1 MSKRAAVRIREPKR
15 EGQEVVF
22 VVAEDSLP
30 PEHPARLLWT
40 ALGDFDLS
48 GFADE
53 AKAVE
58 GRAGRAVYSPRMML
72 TLWGYALYD
81 GVVHA
86 REIARKI
93 QSDVNY
99 RWIVGDRPVQRTA
112 LADFLA
118 HHRHALVDLMA
129 DVLGVLMEAGLLFLP
144 NQHLAQDGTR
154 IQANASRRSF
164 VTAAGLA
171 SRREQAEL
179 HLKAVL
185 AKLDDPALA
194 AAEQQARERGA
205 MDVLDRIKSATTALK
220 VVQEQRSNS
229 QNKKRSTTVPT
240 VSTTDP
246 DARLMKMANGGF
258 VPAYNVQFATVGD
271 PSGGPVA
278 IVGVRVTNQGNDKA
292 SLWPMREQVTA
303 LTGSTPVQVVVDADH
318 LTLEDLRRAEREHL
332 DIISTCPDHWNPE
345 GRDQDEVTRKWMAQM
360 ATEQAREVYRG
371 RKALAERPN
380 AIVKTWMGLDR
391 LPVRGLERVE
401 GLMVLAAIMLNLHE
415 HRRHW
420 LN

>member
-22 VVAEDSLP
+22 VVSEDSLA

-81 GVVHA
+81 GVIHA
-86 REIARKI
+86 RRIAQLI
-93 QSDVNY
+93 HSDINY

-112 LADFLA
+112 LSDFLA
-118 HHRHALVDLMA
+118 KHRHAMIDLLA
-129 DVLGVLMEAGLLFLP
+129 DVLGALMESGLLFLP
-144 NQHLAQDGTR
+144 EQRLAQDGTR
-154 IQANASRRSF
+154 IRANAARGSF
-164 VTAAGLA
+164 VTAAGLE
-171 SRREQAEL
+171 SRRAQAEL

-185 AKLDDPALA
+185 AKMDEPALA

-205 MDVLDRIKSATTALK
+205 ADVLDRIKSATKALK
-220 VVQEQRSNS
+220 EIQEQRAQSH
-229 QNKKRSTTVPT
+229 NKKRSTTTPT

-246 DARLMKMANGGF
+246 DARVMKMADGSF
-258 VPAYNVQFATVGD
+258 KPAYNVQFATVGD
-271 PSGGPVA
+271 STGGPVA
-278 IVGVRVTNQGNDKA
+278 IVGVRVTNQGTDKT
-292 SLWPMREQVTA
+292 SLWPMREQITS
-303 LTGSTPVQVVVDADH
+303 LTGSTPLQVVVDAEH

-332 DIISTCPDHWNPE
+332 DVISTCPEHWSPE
-345 GRDQDEVTRKWMAQM
+345 GRDQDEVTRKWMARM
-360 ATEQAREVYRG
+360 ATEQAREIYRS

-380 AIVKTWMGLDR
+380 AIVKATMLLHR

-401 GLMVLAAIMLNLHE
+401 GLMLLVAIMINLHE

>member
-1 MSKRAAVRIREPKR
+1 MGKGTAVRIREPKR
-15 EGQEVVF
+15 EGQEVTI

-40 ALGDFDLS
+40 AFGDFDLS

-72 TLWGYALYD
+72 TLWGYALLN

-86 REIARKI
+86 RQIARLI
-93 QSDVNY
+93 GSDINY

-112 LADFLA
+112 LADFMA
-118 HHRHALVDLMA
+118 HHRHAMVDLLA
-129 DVLGVLMEAGLLFLP
+129 DVLGALMQANLLFLP
-144 NQHLAQDGTR
+144 NHRLAQDGTR
-154 IQANASRRSF
+154 IQANAARSSF
-164 VTAAGLA
+164 VTATGLA
-171 SRREQAEL
+171 ARREQAEL

-185 AKLDDPALA
+185 AKMDDPALTA
-194 AAEQQARERGA
+194 REQEARERGA
-205 MDVLDRIKSATTALK
+205 MAVVDRIKAATTELK
-220 VVQEQRSNS
+220 QVQEQRAQSH
-229 QNKKRSTTVPT
+229 NKKRATTEPT
-240 VSTTDP
+240 VSTSDP
-246 DARLMKMANGGF
+246 DARLMKMADGGF

-271 PSGGPVA
+271 PAGGPVA
-278 IVGVRVTNQGNDKA
+278 IVGVRVTNQGTDKG
-292 SLWPMREQVTA
+292 SLWPMREQVAA
-303 LTGSTPVQVVVDADH
+303 LTEATPLQVLVDAEH

-332 DIISTCPDHWNPE
+332 DVISTCPEHWSPE
-345 GRDQDEVTRKWMAQM
+345 GRDQDDVTRTWMARVN
-360 ATEQAREVYRG
+360 TEEAREIYRA

-380 AIVKTWMGLDR
+380 AIVKARMKLER
-391 LPVRGLERVE
+391 LTVRGLGRVE
-401 GLMVLAAIMLNLHE
+401 GFMLLVAIVLNVHE